1 MKAQSANDVV
11 PTNRKNSQPGQEALS
26 GSAISTMQVGM
37 TLPEG
42 RYGEAVESAGAAP
55 AVASRSLERR

>member
-1 MKAQSANDVV
+1 MKAQSANEVV

-42 RYGEAVESAGAAP
+42 
-55 AVASRSLERR
+55 